1 MDQTS
6 NPMQSMNLPWVES
19 PFFQKI
25 LETKK
30 LSAADAALA
39 KEYNEQG
46 YVVVKNVFSKELV
59 DQIIREMQEKGFNPD
74 YPIETFRNDIRIQ
87 DLWEK
92 SEPVK
97 QMAAHPE
104 IIKTLEMLYDREV
117 IPFQTL
123 NFKVGSQQKAHSD
136 TMHFSSLPARYM
148 CGVWVALEDIT
159 EDNGPLF
166 YYPGSHRTPE
176 YNFSHFKNTVE
187 DTTYDNYPEYETFME
202 ELMEASPFQK
212 VKFLAKKGDA
222 LIWSSNI
229 IHGGSAVNDPN
240 STRFSQVTHYY
251 FKDCVYYTP
260 MLSNMVTHELF
271 IRRFLVNIRTGEA
284 VKNSWNGLKT
294 DLLRTRNLLYT
305 INNHIKLPKVMRW
318 IAAKLK

>member
-1 MDQTS
+1 
-6 NPMQSMNLPWVES
+6 MQSMNLPWAES
-19 PFFQKI
+19 PFFQQI
-25 LETKK
+25 LATKK
-30 LSAADAALA
+30 LSATDAALA

-46 YVVVKNVFSKELV
+46 YVVIKNVFSEELI
-59 DQIIREMQEKGFNPD
+59 DQIIQDMQEKGFNPD

-271 IRRFLVNIRTGEA
+271 IRRFLTNIRTGEA
-284 VKNSWNGLKT
+284 VNNSWNGLKT
-294 DLLRTRNLLYT
+294 DLLRTRNFLYT

>member
-1 MDQTS
+1 
-6 NPMQSMNLPWVES
+6 
-19 PFFQKI
+19 
-25 LETKK
+25 
-30 LSAADAALA
+30 
-39 KEYNEQG
+39 
-46 YVVVKNVFSKELV
+46 
-59 DQIIREMQEKGFNPD
+59 
-74 YPIETFRNDIRIQ
+74 
-87 DLWEK
+87 
-92 SEPVK
+92 
-97 QMAAHPE
+97 
-104 IIKTLEMLYDREV
+104 
-117 IPFQTL
+117 
-123 NFKVGSQQKAHSD
+123 
-136 TMHFSSLPARYM
+136 MHFSSLPARYM

-159 EDNGPLF
+159 EENGPLF

-187 DTTYDNYPEYETFME
+187 DTTYDNYLEYETFME

-271 IRRFLVNIRTGEA
+271 IRRFLTNIRTGEA

>member
-1 MDQTS
+1 
-6 NPMQSMNLPWVES
+6 
-19 PFFQKI
+19 
-25 LETKK
+25 
-30 LSAADAALA
+30 
-39 KEYNEQG
+39 
-46 YVVVKNVFSKELV
+46 VFSEELI
-59 DQIIREMQEKGFNPD
+59 DQIIQDMQEKGFNPD

-271 IRRFLVNIRTGEA
+271 IRRFLTNIRTGE
-284 VKNSWNGLKT
+284 VVNNSWNGLKT
-294 DLLRTRNLLYT
+294 DLLRTRNFLYT

>member
-1 MDQTS
+1 MHA
-6 NPMQSMNLPWVES
+6 MNLPWVES
-19 PFFQKI
+19 PFFHQI
-25 LETKK
+25 LKTKK

-39 KEYNEQG
+39 TEYNEKG
-46 YVVVKNVFSKELV
+46 YVVVKNVFSEELI
-59 DQIIREMQEKGFNPD
+59 DQIVREMQEKGFNPD

-92 SEPVK
+92 SAPVQ

-166 YYPGSHRTPE
+166 YYPGSHKTPE
-176 YNFSHFKNTVE
+176 YDFSHFKNSLE
-187 DTTYDNYPEYETFME
+187 DNSYDNYPEYESFME
-202 ELMEASPFQK
+202 ELMEASPYK
-212 VKFLAKKGDA
+212 KEKFFAKKGDA

-229 IHGGSAVNDPN
+229 VHGGSAVNDPN

-260 MLSNMVTHELF
+260 MLSNTVTHELF
-271 IRRFLVNIRTGEA
+271 VRRFLTNIRNGQP
-284 VKNSWNGLKT
+284 VVNSWNGQKT
-294 DLLRTRNLLYT
+294 NFMRTRDQLYT
-305 INNHIKLPKVMRW
+305 INNHLNLNKYLRW
-318 IAAKLK
+318 IAAHWKKS

>member
-1 MDQTS
+1 
-6 NPMQSMNLPWVES
+6 MQSMNLPWVES
-19 PFFQKI
+19 PFFQQI
-25 LETKK
+25 LATKK
-30 LSAADAALA
+30 LSDANAALA

-46 YVVVKNVFSKELV
+46 YVVLKNVFSDELI
-59 DQIIREMQEKGFNPD
+59 DQIIQDMQEKGFNPD

-159 EDNGPLF
+159 EENGPLF

-271 IRRFLVNIRTGEA
+271 IRRFLTNIRTGEA

>member
-1 MDQTS
+1 
-6 NPMQSMNLPWVES
+6 MQSMNLPWVES
-19 PFFQKI
+19 PFFQQI
-25 LETKK
+25 LATKK

-46 YVVVKNVFSKELV
+46 YVVIKNVFSEELI
-59 DQIIREMQEKGFNPD
+59 DQIIQDMQEKGFNPD

-222 LIWSSNI
+222 LVWSSNI

-271 IRRFLVNIRTGEA
+271 IRRFLTNIRTGEA
-284 VKNSWNGLKT
+284 VNNSWNGLKT
-294 DLLRTRNLLYT
+294 DLLRTRNFLYT

>member
-1 MDQTS
+1 
-6 NPMQSMNLPWVES
+6 MQSMNLPWVES
-19 PFFQKI
+19 PFFQQI
-25 LETKK
+25 LQSKK
-30 LSAADAALA
+30 LTAADAALA
-39 KEYNEQG
+39 TEYHEKG
-46 YVVVKNVFSKELV
+46 YVVVKNVFSEELI
-59 DQIIREMQEKGFNPD
+59 DQIIHDMKEKGFNPD
-74 YPIETFRNDIRIQ
+74 YPIESFRNDIRIQ
-87 DLWEK
+87 DLWQY
-92 SEPVK
+92 STPVQ

-202 ELMEASPFQK
+202 NLMDASPFQK
-212 VKFLAKKGDA
+212 TKFLAKKGDA

-229 IHGGSAVNDPN
+229 IHGGSEVNDPN

-260 MLSNMVTHELF
+260 MLSNMVTNELY
-271 IRRFLVNIRTGEA
+271 IRRFLTNIRTGEA
-284 VKNSWNGLKT
+284 VKNSWNGLQTK
-294 DLLRTRNLLYT
+294 LMRTRNQLYH
-305 INNHIKLPKVMRW
+305 INNHLNLNKYLRW
-318 IAAKLK
+318 IAAKLN

>member
-1 MDQTS
+1 
-6 NPMQSMNLPWVES
+6 MQSMNLPWVES
-19 PFFQKI
+19 PFFQQI
-25 LETKK
+25 LATKK
-30 LSAADAALA
+30 LSEANAALA

-46 YVVVKNVFSKELV
+46 YVVLKNVFSDELI
-59 DQIIREMQEKGFNPD
+59 DQIIQDMQEKGFNPD

-159 EDNGPLF
+159 EENGPLF

-271 IRRFLVNIRTGEA
+271 IRRFLTNIRTGEA

>member
-1 MDQTS
+1 
-6 NPMQSMNLPWVES
+6 MQSMNLPWVES
-19 PFFQKI
+19 PFFQQI
-25 LETKK
+25 LATKK
-30 LSAADAALA
+30 LSAIDAALA

-46 YVVVKNVFSKELV
+46 YVVIKNVFSEELI
-59 DQIIREMQEKGFNPD
+59 DQIIQDMQEKGFNPD

-271 IRRFLVNIRTGEA
+271 IRRFLTNIRTGE
-284 VKNSWNGLKT
+284 VVNNSWNGLKT
-294 DLLRTRNLLYT
+294 DLLRTRNFLYT

>member
-1 MDQTS
+1 
-6 NPMQSMNLPWVES
+6 MQSMNLPWVES
-19 PFFQKI
+19 PFFQQI
-25 LETKK
+25 LATKK
-30 LSAADAALA
+30 LSAADASLA

-46 YVVVKNVFSKELV
+46 YVVIKNVFSEELI
-59 DQIIREMQEKGFNPD
+59 DQIIQDMQEKGFNPD

-271 IRRFLVNIRTGEA
+271 IRRFLTNIRTGEA
-284 VKNSWNGLKT
+284 VNNSWNGLKT
-294 DLLRTRNLLYT
+294 DLLRTRNFLYT

>member
-1 MDQTS
+1 
-6 NPMQSMNLPWVES
+6 MQSMNLPWVES
-19 PFFQKI
+19 PFFQQI
-25 LETKK
+25 LATKK

-46 YVVVKNVFSKELV
+46 YVVIKNVFSEKLI
-59 DQIIREMQEKGFNPD
+59 DQIIQDMQEKGFNPD

-176 YNFSHFKNTVE
+176 YNFSHFKNTIE

-271 IRRFLVNIRTGEA
+271 IRRFLTNIRTGEA
-284 VKNSWNGLKT
+284 VNNSWNGLKT
-294 DLLRTRNLLYT
+294 DLLRTRNFLYT

>member
-1 MDQTS
+1 LGGKSLFHQILPS
-6 NPMQSMNLPWVES
+6 KNLSSE
-19 PFFQKI
+19 QA
-25 LETKK
+25 K
-30 LSAADAALA
+30 LATDYH
-39 KEYNEQG
+39 ENG
-46 YVVVKNVFSKELV
+46 YVVIQNLFTEELIEEIKK
-59 DQIIREMQEKGFNPD
+59 DMLEKGFNPD
-74 YPIETFRNDIRIQ
+74 YPIDTFRNDIRIQ
-87 DLWEK
+87 DLWQK
-92 SEPVK
+92 SDAVK

-104 IIKTLEMLYDREV
+104 IIKVLEMLYDREV

-136 TMHFSSLPARYM
+136 TLHFSSLPARYM

-166 YYPGSHRTPE
+166 YYPGSHKTPE
-176 YNFSHFKNTVE
+176 YNFSHFKNSLA
-187 DTTYDNYPEYETFME
+187 DTSYDNYPEYEIFME
-202 ELMEASPFQK
+202 ALMEASTYKKRSFGQ
-212 VKFLAKKGDA
+212 KGDA

-260 MLSNMVTHELF
+260 MLSNSVTNELF
-271 IRRFLVNIRTGEA
+271 LRRFLTNIRNGEP
-284 VKNSWNGLKT
+284 VKNSWNGHETNLM
-294 DLLRTRNLLYT
+294 RTRDQLYT
-305 INNHIKLPKVMRW
+305 INNHLNLNKYLRW

>member
-1 MDQTS
+1 
-6 NPMQSMNLPWVES
+6 MQSMNLPWVES
-19 PFFQKI
+19 PFFQQI
-25 LETKK
+25 LATKK

-46 YVVVKNVFSKELV
+46 YVVIKNVFSEELI
-59 DQIIREMQEKGFNPD
+59 DQIIQDMQEKGFNPD

-212 VKFLAKKGDA
+212 VKFLANKGDA

-271 IRRFLVNIRTGEA
+271 IRRFLTNIRTGEA
-284 VKNSWNGLKT
+284 VNNSWNGLKT
-294 DLLRTRNLLYT
+294 DLLRTRNFLYT

>member
-1 MDQTS
+1 
-6 NPMQSMNLPWVES
+6 MQSMNLPWVES
-19 PFFQKI
+19 PFFQQI
-25 LETKK
+25 LATKK
-30 LSAADAALA
+30 LSATDAALA

-46 YVVVKNVFSKELV
+46 YVVIKNVFSEELI
-59 DQIIREMQEKGFNPD
+59 DQIIQDMQEKGFNPD

-271 IRRFLVNIRTGEA
+271 IRRFLTNIRTGE
-284 VKNSWNGLKT
+284 VVNNSWNGLKT
-294 DLLRTRNLLYT
+294 DLLRTRNFLYT

>member
-1 MDQTS
+1 MHA
-6 NPMQSMNLPWVES
+6 MNLPWVES
-19 PFFQKI
+19 PFFHEI
-25 LETKK
+25 LKTKK
-30 LSAADAALA
+30 LSAEDAQLA
-39 KEYNEQG
+39 KDYHDHG
-46 YVVVKNVFSKELV
+46 YVVLQNVFSEDLIEQVKKDML
-59 DQIIREMQEKGFNPD
+59 EKGFNPD

-92 SEPVK
+92 SEPV
-97 QMAAHPE
+97 QNMAAHPD
-104 IIKTLEMLYDREV
+104 IIKKLEMLYDREA

-136 TMHFSSLPARYM
+136 TLHFSSLPARYM

-159 EDNGPLF
+159 EDNGPLY
-166 YYPGSHRTPE
+166 YYPGSHKTIE
-176 YNFSHFKNTVE
+176 YNFSHFKNSLT
-187 DTTYDNYPEYETFME
+187 DTSYDNYPEYETFME
-202 ELMEASPFQK
+202 ELMAVSPYK
-212 VKFLAKKGDA
+212 KTKFLAKKGDA

-260 MLSNMVTHELF
+260 MLSNSVTNELF
-271 IRRFLVNIRTGEA
+271 LRRFLKNIRTGEP
-284 VKNSWNGLKT
+284 VKNSWNGHET
-294 DLLRTRNLLYT
+294 NFMRTRNQLYT
-305 INNHIKLPKVMRW
+305 INNHLNLNKYLRW

>member
-1 MDQTS
+1 
-6 NPMQSMNLPWVES
+6 MQSMNLPWVES
-19 PFFQKI
+19 PFFQQI
-25 LETKK
+25 LPTKK
-30 LSAADAALA
+30 LSASDAALA
-39 KEYNEQG
+39 TEYHEKG
-46 YVVVKNVFSKELV
+46 YVVVKNVFSAELI
-59 DQIIREMQEKGFNPD
+59 DQIIRDMQEKGFNPD
-74 YPIETFRNDIRIQ
+74 YPIESFRNDIRIQ
-87 DLWEK
+87 DLWQY
-92 SEPVK
+92 SASSQ

-104 IIKTLEMLYDREV
+104 ILKTLEMLYGREV

-176 YNFSHFKNTVE
+176 YNFSHFKKTVS
-187 DTTYDNYPEYETFME
+187 DTTYDDYPEYETFME
-202 ELMEASPFQK
+202 NLMDASPYQK
-212 VKFLAKKGDA
+212 EKFLAKKGDA

-229 IHGGSAVNDPN
+229 VHGGSAVNDPN

-260 MLSNMVTHELF
+260 MLSNMVTQELYV
-271 IRRFLVNIRTGEA
+271 RRGLTNIRNGKP
-284 VKNSWNGLKT
+284 VINSWNGHPTHLM
-294 DLLRTRNLLYT
+294 RTRGLLYS
-305 INNHIKLPKVMRW
+305 INNHLNLTRPLRW
-318 IAAKLK
+318 IATWLR

>member
-1 MDQTS
+1 
-6 NPMQSMNLPWVES
+6 MQSMNLPWVES
-19 PFFQKI
+19 PFFQQI
-25 LETKK
+25 LATKK

-46 YVVVKNVFSKELV
+46 YVVIKNVFSEELI
-59 DQIIREMQEKGFNPD
+59 DQIIQDMQEKGFNPD

-202 ELMEASPFQK
+202 ELMEASHFQK

-271 IRRFLVNIRTGEA
+271 IRRFLTNIRTGEA
-284 VKNSWNGLKT
+284 VNNSWNGLKT
-294 DLLRTRNLLYT
+294 DLLRTRNFLYT

>member
-1 MDQTS
+1 
-6 NPMQSMNLPWVES
+6 MQSMNLPWVES
-19 PFFQKI
+19 PFFQQI
-25 LETKK
+25 LPTKK
-30 LSAADAALA
+30 LSASDAALA
-39 KEYNEQG
+39 TEYHERG
-46 YVVVKNVFSKELV
+46 YVVVKNIFSEELI
-59 DQIIREMQEKGFNPD
+59 DQVIRDMQEKGFNPD
-74 YPIETFRNDIRIQ
+74 YPIESFRNDIRIQ
-87 DLWEK
+87 DLWQY
-92 SEPVK
+92 SPPAQ

-104 IIKTLEMLYDREV
+104 ILKTLEMLYGREV

-176 YNFSHFKNTVE
+176 YNFSHFKNTVS
-187 DTTYDNYPEYETFME
+187 DTSYDDYPEYETFME
-202 ELMEASPFQK
+202 NLMDASPYQK
-212 VKFLAKKGDA
+212 EKFLAKKGDA

-229 IHGGSAVNDPN
+229 VHGGSAVNDPN

-260 MLSNMVTHELF
+260 MLSNLVTQELYV
-271 IRRFLVNIRTGEA
+271 RRGLTNIRNGKP
-284 VKNSWNGLKT
+284 VINSWNGHPTHLM
-294 DLLRTRNLLYT
+294 RTRGLLYS
-305 INNHIKLPKVMRW
+305 INNHLNLTRPLRW
-318 IAAKLK
+318 IATWLR